1 MTMWSHD
8 SPVYYI
14 FSYTELNYVYY
25 TVILTTPRIDN
36 IYFSRIS
43 YQINVNIILCQ
54 SNKS

>member
-36 IYFSRIS
+36 IYFSKD
-43 YQINVNIILCQ
+43 VTKLM
-54 SNKS
+54 